1 MRLALIGDIHGNSAA
16 LRAVL
21 SRAAA
26 ERVDALLVTG
36 DLVGYYFDPRGVLDL
51 LGPWSR
57 YTVRGNHED
66 MLARA
71 RRDRQALAGIDK
83 AYGSGLCMALDELPR
98 HELDALSALPH
109 PLDVVLDGRRILL
122 CHGAPWDNDA
132 YVYPDADETLL
143 ARCAVPGYDFVIL
156 GHTHYPM
163 VRRIEGVTIVN
174 PGSVGQ
180 PRNRQ
185 PGAHWALLDTR
196 TGETDL
202 RCESYDIAS
211 VAAEARRRQPELPY
225 LAEVLERR

>member
-1 MRLALIGDIHGNSAA
+1 VRLALLGDIHGNAAA

-21 SRAAA
+21 ESASA
-26 ERVDALLVTG
+26 ERIDALLVTG
-36 DLVGYYFDPRGVLDL
+36 DLVGYYFDAQGVLDSL
-51 LGPWSR
+51 APWR
-57 YTVRGNHED
+57 KYMVRGNHED
-66 MLARA
+66 MLAAARA
-71 RRDRQALAGIDK
+71 DRGALRSIERK
-83 AYGSGLCMALDELPR
+83 YGGGVRVALETLSGEALEALC
-98 HELDALSALPH
+98 SLPH
-109 PLDVVLDGRRILL
+109 PLEIDADGTRILL

-143 ARCAVPGYDFVIL
+143 ARCAVHGYEFVIL

-163 VRRIEGVTIVN
+163 VRRVKDITIVN

-180 PRNRQ
+180 PRNRE
-185 PGAHWALLDTR
+185 PGAHWALLDTG
-196 TGETDL
+196 TGETTL